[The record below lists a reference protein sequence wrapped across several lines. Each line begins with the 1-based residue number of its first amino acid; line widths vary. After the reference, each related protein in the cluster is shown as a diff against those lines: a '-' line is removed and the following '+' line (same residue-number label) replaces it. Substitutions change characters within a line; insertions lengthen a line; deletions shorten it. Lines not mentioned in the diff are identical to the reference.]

1 MAHSNK
7 LTPQSIAVE
16 ASRGF
21 GIIFAISF
29 IVFLAIALFGQ
40 LTGWD
45 WRSALPGAE
54 GGKSVLGGVKASVYT
69 FMSHLL

>member
-1 MAHSNK
+1 MARVEK
-7 LTPQSIAVE
+7 VMPQTMAAN

-29 IVFLAIALFGQ
+29 AVFLAIALFGQ
-40 LTGWD
+40 LIGWD

-54 GGKSVLGGVKASVYT
+54 GGKTVLGGVKASVYT

>member
-1 MAHSNK
+1 MARVEK
-7 LTPQSIAVE
+7 VMPQTMAAS

-29 IVFLAIALFGQ
+29 VVFLAIALFGQ
-40 LTGWD
+40 LIGWD

>member
-1 MAHSNK
+1 
-7 LTPQSIAVE
+7 LI
-16 ASRGF
+16 
-21 GIIFAISF
+21 
-29 IVFLAIALFGQ
+29 
-40 LTGWD
+40 GWD

>member
-1 MAHSNK
+1 MSRIVKAMPQPMA
-7 LTPQSIAVE
+7 AG

-29 IVFLAIALFGQ
+29 VVFLAIALVGQ
-40 LTGWD
+40 LFGWD

-54 GGKSVLGGVKASVYT
+54 GGKSVLGGVKAGVYT
-69 FMSHLL
+69 FMSHLF